1 MPSNCAVDGAG
12 DQSLYFRL
20 KMNYLSVFNYYYQKR
35 GGCSNNLRPLRRH
48 SEISK
53 VQIFL
58 NQVFIDQKNLNSYY
72 KEKFQI
78 RNKGSDAFFKP
89 FARDSKGHYDPVF
102 PIDDTEISVQSNW
115 LPSHHKLN
123 LTTALKYLIN
133 NFNWISMDLFFWKI
147 IFL

>member
-1 MPSNCAVDGAG
+1 MEEMK
-12 DQSLYFRL
+12 SLICLLTVLLMELVTNLYIFEL
-20 KMNYLSVFNYYYQKR
+20 KMNYLSVFNYYYQKKR
-35 GGCSNNLRPLRRH
+35 FRINLRPLRRTLRDFK
-48 SEISK
+48 SFE
-53 VQIFL
+53 IFL

-133 NFNWISMDLFFWKI
+133 NFN
-147 IFL
+147 